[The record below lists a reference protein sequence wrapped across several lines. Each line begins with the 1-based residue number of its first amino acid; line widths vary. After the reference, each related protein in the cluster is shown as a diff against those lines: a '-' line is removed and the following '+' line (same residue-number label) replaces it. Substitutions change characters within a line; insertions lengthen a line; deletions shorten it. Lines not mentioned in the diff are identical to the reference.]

1 MVAFMHERKSL
12 TIMGPPLWDTKC
24 IFSITSGLADLQKTK
39 GHRTELQQQRLQV
52 CEKTG
57 YEK

>member
-24 IFSITSGLADLQKTK
+24 IFSITSSKIDKNYYSFTMLVVSMHIT
-39 GHRTELQQQRLQV
+39 H
-52 CEKTG
+52 
-57 YEK
+57 